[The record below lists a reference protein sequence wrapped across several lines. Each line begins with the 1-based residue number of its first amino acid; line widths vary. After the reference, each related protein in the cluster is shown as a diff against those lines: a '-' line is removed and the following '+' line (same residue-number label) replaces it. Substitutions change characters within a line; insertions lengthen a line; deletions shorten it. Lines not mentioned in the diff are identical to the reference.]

1 MQMKIK
7 EKMIAVV
14 MAFAMMFTFI
24 FAGESSEV
32 IAAAKTKALEINVD
46 FARNAASGD
55 DSGIY
60 VKNLISNKKIT
71 FGKTYVF
78 QTKIYVPAVYMKTGR
93 IWVKP
98 TVNFFTGKNGDT
110 YAGMAQSSKEGYS
123 YDKNSKE
130 VKKYGDYIDAFM
142 DLENGRID
150 AVVTDEL
157 IGTYYMQKHA
167 DSFKETDI
175 VVGEPTDFGIAFAKD
190 NQALRDEVQKVMNE
204 MKADG
209 TIAKI
214 SEKWFGKDITTK

>member
-1 MQMKIK
+1 MRMKIK

-60 VKNLISNKKIT
+60 VKSLISNKKIT

-98 TVNFFTGKNGDT
+98 TINFFTGKNGT
-110 YAGMAQSSKEGYS
+110 VFER
-123 YDKNSKE
+123 
-130 VKKYGDYIDAFM
+130 
-142 DLENGRID
+142 RIF
-150 AVVTDEL
+150 L
-157 IGTYYMQKHA
+157 
-167 DSFKETDI
+167 
-175 VVGEPTDFGIAFAKD
+175 
-190 NQALRDEVQKVMNE
+190 
-204 MKADG
+204 
-209 TIAKI
+209 
-214 SEKWFGKDITTK
+214 

>member
-60 VKNLISNKKIT
+60 VKSLISNKKIT

-98 TVNFFTGKNGDT
+98 TVNFLQAK
-110 YAGMAQSSKEGYS
+110 MAIHMPEWHS
-123 YDKNSKE
+123 
-130 VKKYGDYIDAFM
+130 
-142 DLENGRID
+142 
-150 AVVTDEL
+150 
-157 IGTYYMQKHA
+157 
-167 DSFKETDI
+167 
-175 VVGEPTDFGIAFAKD
+175 
-190 NQALRDEVQKVMNE
+190 LRK
-204 MKADG
+204 
-209 TIAKI
+209 
-214 SEKWFGKDITTK
+214 KDILMIRIRRSKKIW

>member
-1 MQMKIK
+1 MRMKIK
-7 EKMIAVV
+7 EKIIAVV

-60 VKNLISNKKIT
+60 VKSLISNKKIT

-98 TVNFFTGKNGDT
+98 AVK
-110 YAGMAQSSKEGYS
+110 MAIHMPEWHS
-123 YDKNSKE
+123 
-130 VKKYGDYIDAFM
+130 
-142 DLENGRID
+142 
-150 AVVTDEL
+150 
-157 IGTYYMQKHA
+157 
-167 DSFKETDI
+167 
-175 VVGEPTDFGIAFAKD
+175 
-190 NQALRDEVQKVMNE
+190 LRK
-204 MKADG
+204 
-209 TIAKI
+209 
-214 SEKWFGKDITTK
+214 KDILMIRIRKK

>member
-60 VKNLISNKKIT
+60 VKSLISNKKIT

-98 TVNFFTGKNGDT
+98 AVNFFTGKNGDT

-130 VKKYGDYIDAFM
+130 VKKYGDFYVVNVKYHWITVTGFLHQREVCMDICSSLVLIRHIREVFM
-142 DLENGRID
+142 L
-150 AVVTDEL
+150 
-157 IGTYYMQKHA
+157 M
-167 DSFKETDI
+167 
-175 VVGEPTDFGIAFAKD
+175 
-190 NQALRDEVQKVMNE
+190 M
-204 MKADG
+204 
-209 TIAKI
+209 
-214 SEKWFGKDITTK
+214 

>member
-14 MAFAMMFTFI
+14 MAFAMMFT

-60 VKNLISNKKIT
+60 VKSLISNKKIT

-93 IWVKP
+93 IWV
-98 TVNFFTGKNGDT
+98 
-110 YAGMAQSSKEGYS
+110 
-123 YDKNSKE
+123 
-130 VKKYGDYIDAFM
+130 
-142 DLENGRID
+142 
-150 AVVTDEL
+150 
-157 IGTYYMQKHA
+157 
-167 DSFKETDI
+167 
-175 VVGEPTDFGIAFAKD
+175 
-190 NQALRDEVQKVMNE
+190 
-204 MKADG
+204 
-209 TIAKI
+209 
-214 SEKWFGKDITTK
+214 